1 MRILAVVAAL
11 VPLLTLP
18 AMADR
23 AAIDKCKSEADKAI
37 AALNERMRVGNDA
50 DDQAR
55 LQKHHQAATQ
65 KRAACDKNPRE
76 LPAS

>member
-1 MRILAVVAAL
+1 MRVLAVVAAL

-23 AAIDKCKSEADKAI
+23 AAIDKCKSDADKTI
-37 AALNERMRVGNDA
+37 AALTERMRLGHDA
-50 DDQAR
+50 ADAAR
-55 LQKHHQAATQ
+55 LQEQHQQATQ
-65 KRAACDKNPRE
+65 KRAACDKKLSD

>member
-23 AAIDKCKSEADKAI
+23 AAADKCKADSDKAL
-37 AALNERMRVGNDA
+37 AALNERMRTGEDA
-50 DDQAR
+50 VEGSG
-55 LQKHHQAATQ
+55 LQEQHQEATR
-65 KRAACDKNPRE
+65 KRAACDKT
-76 LPAS
+76 

>member
-23 AAIDKCKSEADKAI
+23 AAADKCKADSDKAL
-37 AALNERMRVGNDA
+37 AALNERIRTG
-50 DDQAR
+50 DDSAEGR
-55 LQKHHQAATQ
+55 SLQELHQEATR
-65 KRAACDKNPRE
+65 KRAACDKR
-76 LPAS
+76 